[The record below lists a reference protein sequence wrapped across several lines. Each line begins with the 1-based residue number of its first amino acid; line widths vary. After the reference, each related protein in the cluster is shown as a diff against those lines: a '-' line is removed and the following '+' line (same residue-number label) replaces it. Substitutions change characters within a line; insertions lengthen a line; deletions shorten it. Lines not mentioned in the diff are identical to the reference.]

1 MSDWNSL
8 LKDIDDDYLVGI
20 SNKGIVKRAY
30 KDKEEGCFE
39 VLSDGDE
46 AQVKVGDET
55 VTIHFPL
62 AESKCTCPSRS
73 ICRHVVLGIL
83 VLKEYAAANA
93 GEDSINETA
102 DETETEK
109 VKETD
114 ATPDKSETENEESE
128 TDKSH
133 NLQEKL
139 KEEIA
144 AFPLTNI
151 RKAMGNRQFQNLVG
165 LIKAGQRPKILYSS
179 TITVQLPTQ
188 DITVKLLS
196 PLEYSTCT
204 CHKKELCAHK
214 AEAILWCKLEEDQIT
229 QDMLGAEIMESPEYD
244 IDEIR
249 KAVMQIKEFLEE
261 LINTGLSRTS
271 PDVLD
276 YLERLAIICH
286 NAKLAEFEGY
296 LRALND
302 SYEKYLKRKASFQV
316 KDLMMQLTRLY
327 KRVNILLNTKNNSQI
342 AKYAG
347 EFKAQYRLKGNLDL
361 VGIAI
366 EHFESQTGYTGETVY
381 FLEENTKEWYTYT
394 AARPVFY
401 DTKRRRGQTEK
412 AQAPWEI
419 QASMED
425 LSQLRIHLTGAKCD
439 DRRRLSSSQDTKG
452 EITGVR
458 KKENALTEEELSGW
472 YYKDFGRLFEE
483 HIGKHKKQWLKEDS
497 DDQNVAGEL
506 VFIRP
511 DSFEKAEFSQ
521 TEQKLYMRLYDE
533 SGKEVLVEVPY
544 SKNESWG
551 IRYLE
556 RLRPEKQ
563 PCFLGKLYL
572 KDGRMRIYPV
582 AVFEKGEIQENG
594 SII

>member
-347 EFKAQYRLKGNLDL
+347 EFKAQYRLKGNFDL